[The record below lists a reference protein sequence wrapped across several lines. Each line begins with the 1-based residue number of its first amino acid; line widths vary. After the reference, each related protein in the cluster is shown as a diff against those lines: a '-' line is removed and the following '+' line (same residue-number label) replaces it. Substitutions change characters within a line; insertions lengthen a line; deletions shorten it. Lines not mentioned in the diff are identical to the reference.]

1 MKRISVVCLV
11 LVMICCTS
19 CGLFPKEES
28 MRKAPVSKTALE
40 TQYFTVAT
48 VERGDVSNGYTAACT
63 YGTQQTENLSFN
75 LPYESLVGVYVKT
88 GDPVYEGQLLAEIT
102 LGTLEDDIEAC
113 QETCKKIDSDLEYYT
128 QMLGFETE
136 RQKLAKEWGREYNT
150 STIEELTLKVNDLA
164 GQKTVA
170 DLKLTETNNR
180 MKGRRLYA
188 SFNGVATYVK
198 ELRPWEPVGMDVF
211 VTITSTDNGFLTSV
225 DDISMFR
232 EGDVY
237 QMETDDDIIPC
248 TLKSITENTQIRG
261 RYILVFVPTDPDLEI
276 EPGTKGNVNIV
287 MEEEKNVLYIP
298 TSGLRKI
305 GDRYAVYVVDKDG
318 MRDIRYVEIGLSVSD
333 MTPSEKNRTVI
344 RSGLSE
350 GEKVILP

>member
-1 MKRISVVCLV
+1 MKRISVVCLILV
-11 LVMICCTS
+11 LLCTG

-48 VERGDVSNGYTAACT
+48 VERGDVSNGYTAVCT

-88 GDPVYEGQLLAEIT
+88 GDPVYEGQLLAEIS

-113 QETCKKIDSDLEYYT
+113 EKTCKQIDSDLEYYS
-128 QMLGFETE
+128 QMLSFEKE
-136 RQKLAKEWGREYNT
+136 RQKLAKDWGREYNT
-150 STIEELTLKVNDLA
+150 ATIDELTLKVNDLS

-211 VTITSTDNGFLTSV
+211 VTISSTDNGFLTSA
-225 DDISMFR
+225 DDVSMFR
-232 EGDVY
+232 EGDSY
-237 QMETDDDIIPC
+237 QVETDNEIIPC
-248 TLKSITENTQIRG
+248 TLKSIKENTQIRG
-261 RYILVFVPTDPDLEI
+261 RYIMVFVPTDPDLEI
-276 EPGTKGNVNIV
+276 EPGTTGNVNIV

-298 TSGLRKI
+298 SSALRKI
-305 GDRYAVYVVDKDG
+305 GDQYAVYVVDKDG
-318 MRDIRYVEIGLSVSD
+318 MRDIRYVEIGLSVTD

-350 GEKVILP
+350 GEKVILR